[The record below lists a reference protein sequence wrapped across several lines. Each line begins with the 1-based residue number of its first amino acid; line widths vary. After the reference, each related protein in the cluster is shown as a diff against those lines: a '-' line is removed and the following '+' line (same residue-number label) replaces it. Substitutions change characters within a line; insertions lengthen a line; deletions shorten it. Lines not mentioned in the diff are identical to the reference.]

1 MRHGSIGSNERVR
14 FLSMWS
20 NEIRNHNFLKRKL
33 HLKRRFLLFLEM
45 TVMIIFVDQQGV

>member
-1 MRHGSIGSNERVR
+1 MDQLDRMKGFV

>member
-1 MRHGSIGSNERVR
+1 MDQLDRMKGFV

-33 HLKRRFLLFLEM
+33 HLKRRFLLFRDDDH
-45 TVMIIFVDQQGV
+45 FVDQQGV